1 MELRHLRYFSA
12 VAEQLSFVKAAEIL
26 HITQPPLSRQ
36 IQELE
41 QEIGTALF
49 LREGKRVALTPA
61 GESFWTDAKEIL
73 ASLEMALARAR
84 RIGQIGTGPLRIGA
98 VNYLIGKLVP
108 DFLGELQKLYP
119 EARVEIEALPTEAQ
133 AEAIR
138 AGRLDFGFVRDWVHS
153 EGLVYEPLGEEK
165 LALCYPGGLY
175 EGNDIR
181 KGLALIRELP
191 FIALNPAYSPGL
203 ANRVTEVL
211 ASYGVE
217 PRVAY
222 ECNDADTLL
231 NLVAT
236 GVGWAVFL
244 LAYIAGDQYPLSY
257 IAFEGSISFGL
268 IHRPGS
274 FDGEA
279 RAFRDIVRAK
289 YGITGVGDN

>member
-12 VAEQLSFVKAAEIL
+12 VAEQLSFVRAAEVL

-61 GESFWTDAKEIL
+61 GESFL
-73 ASLEMALARAR
+73 ADVKGLMSSLDMALAKAR
-84 RIGQIGTGPLRIGA
+84 RIGQSGTGPLRIGA

-108 DFLGELQKLYP
+108 DFLGELQKSYP

-133 AEAIR
+133 ADAIR

-153 EGLVYEPLGEEK
+153 EGLVYEPLGDEK
-165 LALCYPGGLY
+165 LALCYQTGIY
-175 EGNDIR
+175 EGEDIDAC
-181 KGLALIRELP
+181 LARLNIHP

-203 ANRVTEVL
+203 AKRVQELL
-211 ASYGVE
+211 ASHGIE

-244 LAYIAGDQYPLSY
+244 LAYIAGGQYPLSY
-257 IAFEGSISFGL
+257 NTFEGSISFGL
-268 IHRPGS
+268 IHRPGP

-279 RAFRDIVRAK
+279 LAFRDIVRAK
-289 YGITGVGDN
+289 YGYPKDPER

>member
-12 VAEQLSFVKAAEIL
+12 VAEQLSFVRAADAL

-61 GESFWTDAKEIL
+61 GESFLADVKAL
-73 ASLEMALARAR
+73 MASLEMALAKTR
-84 RIGQIGTGPLRIGA
+84 RIGQCGTGPLRIAA

-108 DFLGELQKLYP
+108 EFIGELQKLYP

-133 AEAIR
+133 ADALR

-165 LALCYPGGLY
+165 LALCYQRGIY
-175 EGNDIR
+175 EGKNVDAC
-181 KGLALIRELP
+181 LAQLQGLP

-203 ANRVTEVL
+203 AGRVHDL
-211 ASYGVE
+211 LSAHGVE
-217 PRVAY
+217 PRAAY
-222 ECNDADTLL
+222 ECSDADTLL
-231 NLVAT
+231 NLVSS

-244 LAYIAGDQYPLSY
+244 LAYLEGGQYSLSY
-257 IAFEGSISFGL
+257 CAFAESISFGL
-268 IHRPGS
+268 IHRPGP

-279 RAFRDIVRAK
+279 LAFRDIVRAK
-289 YGITGVGDN
+289 YGCSKVGE

>member
-12 VAEQLSFVKAAEIL
+12 VAEQLSFVKAAELL

-49 LREGKRVALTPA
+49 SREGKRVMLTPA
-61 GESFWTDAKEIL
+61 GESFWADVKGLL
-73 ASLEMALARAR
+73 ASLELSLARTR
-84 RIGQIGTGPLRIGA
+84 KIGQIGTGPLRIGA

-108 DFLGELQKLYP
+108 DFLGELQKSFP
-119 EARVEIEALPTEAQ
+119 DARVEIEALPTEAQ
-133 AEAIR
+133 ADAVR

-153 EGLVYEPLGEEK
+153 EGLVYEPLGEER
-165 LALCYPGGLY
+165 LALCFQKGIYGGSDPKECLERL
-175 EGNDIR
+175 EG
-181 KGLALIRELP
+181 LP
-191 FIALNPAYSPGL
+191 FIALNPIYSPGL
-203 ANRVTEVL
+203 AKRVGEVL
-211 ASYGVE
+211 ASHGVA

-231 NLVAT
+231 NLVTT

-244 LAYIAGDQYPLSY
+244 CAYISGSQYPLSY
-257 IAFEGSISFGL
+257 IELDGSISFGL
-268 IHRPGS
+268 IHRAGP

-279 RAFRDIVRAK
+279 LAFRNIVRAK
-289 YGITGVGDN
+289 YGLSVEPEF